1 MGHIRILSDQVA
13 NQIAA
18 GEVVDRPASVVK
30 ELLENSLDAGATR
43 IRVEVEAGGR
53 KIIRISDDGCGMNRD
68 DTLLA
73 FERHATSKLR
83 TADDL
88 LSIATL
94 GFRGEALPSIAS
106 VARVT
111 LETSTGDPAEPGTRL
126 EIAGGKIL
134 RVDDAALPRGTTI
147 AVSDLFFNTP
157 ARRKFLRAESTEL
170 AHVTALVTHYA
181 LVHPEKH
188 FDLVSSSHTIVA
200 APPVARAAE
209 RIYQIFGK
217 DTLAQ
222 LLPVAAELPLER
234 VGLPETPPWKRDPDE
249 PPRQPG
255 TLRLT
260 GFFSKPELQKLNRNS
275 IYIFVNKRLIRDRL
289 LLHGITEAYRNVIPP
304 TSFPVVLLFLE
315 MPPEE
320 VDVNVHP
327 AKTEVRFRQQ
337 SWVHDFV
344 RDSLRTALVKARPAA
359 GFLAALD
366 AQPTASPSLMPPAA
380 SPVPGAPGEALRTE
394 LTEGIAPP
402 DSDPGAIANAEAFQL
417 TPRTPNPTVGRLPFG
432 AGGIAGKAFDQN
444 RFEPGSFEPGSFD
457 RQALSEAAAALLT
470 PPDPNSNGAN
480 HCSPSPNGNGSNGSH
495 TAAAASQIEAE
506 QAAVNLNQLGSLKP
520 LGQLR
525 ESFILATSEEG
536 LWIIDQHV
544 AHERVLF
551 EKILRERQ
559 VEQAQRQRLLMP
571 LLVDLKPEQMVVFA
585 HIAEELER
593 NGFEVEPF
601 GPQTLAVKAAPV
613 GLEGAELERMLA
625 EVIEQSAGIE
635 AAGLNEQPTKNE
647 DLTALRTRIAAS
659 LACHSAIK
667 INMPLDQAR
676 MEWLLLELARTNHPT
691 SCPHG
696 RPIALLYSWKE
707 IYRAFHRI

>member
-1 MGHIRILSDQVA
+1 MGRIRVLPDQVA

-30 ELLENSLDAGATR
+30 ELLENALDAGAMR
-43 IRVEVEAGGR
+43 IRVEVEGGGR
-53 KIIRISDDGCGMNRD
+53 KLIRIVDDGHGMNRD
-68 DTLLA
+68 DALLA

-111 LETSTGDPAEPGTRL
+111 LETAADTVAHTAAQTAAVSPADAPAAAPEAGTRV
-126 EIAGGKIL
+126 EIAGGRIL
-134 RVDDAALPRGTTI
+134 RVQDVALPRGTTI

-157 ARRKFLRAESTEL
+157 ARRKFLRAEATEL

-181 LVHPEKH
+181 LVHPHKH
-188 FDLVSSSHTIVA
+188 FELVSASHTIVA
-200 APPVARAAE
+200 APPVKRTAE
-209 RIYQIFGK
+209 RIYQIFGQQ
-217 DTLAQ
+217 TLAQ
-222 LLPVAAELPLER
+222 LLPLAAETPFAR
-234 VGLPETPPWKRDPDE
+234 VGLPDPPPWKRDPDE
-249 PPRQPG
+249 PARDPG
-255 TLRLT
+255 SLRLS

-289 LLHGITEAYRNVIPP
+289 LLHAITEAYRNVIPP

-315 MPPEE
+315 MPAEE

-337 SWVHDFV
+337 SMVHDFV
-344 RDSLRTALVKARPAA
+344 RDSLRMALVKARPAA
-359 GFLAALD
+359 GFLDALD
-366 AQPTASPSLMPPAA
+366 AQPTASPSLMPPCL
-380 SPVPGAPGEALRTE
+380 SPLPGSPD
-394 LTEGIAPP
+394 APP
-402 DSDPGAIANAEAFQL
+402 QDSDPGAYALGSADAETLRL
-417 TPRTPNPTVGRLPFG
+417 TPAAPRPVPATLPFAGQGGASVPGFG
-432 AGGIAGKAFDQN
+432 AGLDPAAW
-444 RFEPGSFEPGSFD
+444 S
-457 RQALSEAAAALLT
+457 AAAGALLAPAVAGVDGCGLT
-470 PPDPNSNGAN
+470 AN
-480 HCSPSPNGNGSNGSH
+480 KADGYEKT
-495 TAAAASQIEAE
+495 TAL
-506 QAAVNLNQLGSLKP
+506 QAAQVEADQAAGTLNHLAAIKP

-525 ESFILATSEEG
+525 ESVILAAGDDG

-559 VEQAQRQRLLMP
+559 VERVQRQRLLMP
-571 LLVDLKPEQMVVFA
+571 LLVELRPEQMVVFA
-585 HIAEELER
+585 RVAEELEN

-613 GLEGAELERMLA
+613 GLEGVELERTLS
-625 EVIEQSAGIE
+625 EIIEQSA
-635 AAGLNEQPTKNE
+635 ADSEQTVASE
-647 DLTALRTRIAAS
+647 SLGRIRTRIAAS
-659 LACHSAIK
+659 IACHSAIK
-667 INMPLDQAR
+667 VNTPLDAKR
-676 MEWLLLELARTNHPT
+676 IEWLLLELAKTDHPT

-707 IYRAFHRI
+707 ILRAFHRL

>member
-1 MGHIRILSDQVA
+1 MGRIHVLPDQVA

-30 ELLENSLDAGATR
+30 ELLENALDAGAKR
-43 IRVEVEAGGR
+43 IRIEVEAGGR
-53 KIIRISDDGCGMNRD
+53 KLIRVADDGHGMNRD
-68 DTLLA
+68 DSLLA

-111 LETSTGDPAEPGTRL
+111 LETVTGDDATGTKI

-134 RVDDAALPRGTTI
+134 HVDDAALPRGTTI
-147 AVSDLFFNTP
+147 EVADLFFNTP

-181 LVHPEKH
+181 LVHPEMH
-188 FDLVSSSHTIVA
+188 FELLSASHTIVS
-200 APPVARAAE
+200 APPVTRTAE

-217 DTLAQ
+217 DTLGQ
-222 LLPVAAELPLER
+222 LLPVAAEMPLAR
-234 VGLPETPPWKRDPDE
+234 AGLPEPPPWKKDPDE
-249 PPRQPG
+249 PVRNPG

-289 LLHGITEAYRNVIPP
+289 LMHAITEAYRNVIPP

-337 SWVHDFV
+337 SHVHDFV
-344 RDSLRTALVKARPAA
+344 RDSLRMALIKARPAA
-359 GFLAALD
+359 GFLAAID
-366 AQPTASPSLMPPAA
+366 AQPTASPSLMPPATSPLPGSPDSA
-380 SPVPGAPGEALRTE
+380 KVATLPDSDPDAFQTAGTNAEPFRLTSRQPSPVPG
-394 LTEGIAPP
+394 
-402 DSDPGAIANAEAFQL
+402 S
-417 TPRTPNPTVGRLPFG
+417 LPFG
-432 AGGIAGKAFDQN
+432 AG
-444 RFEPGSFEPGSFD
+444 SFRPEEFD
-457 RQALSEAAAALLT
+457 RQAWGEAAAALFR
-470 PPDPNSNGAN
+470 PAAISGEENCSPDPSNL
-480 HCSPSPNGNGSNGSH
+480 PGNGSSP
-495 TAAAASQIEAE
+495 AAATALVEAE
-506 QAAVNLNQLGSLKP
+506 QAAANLNHLGSLKP

-525 ESFILATSEEG
+525 ESFILAVGDDG

-551 EKILRERQ
+551 EKILRDRQ
-559 VEQAQRQRLLMP
+559 VEKVQRQRLLMP
-571 LLVDLKPEQMVVFA
+571 MLVELKPEQMVVFA
-585 HIAEELER
+585 GIAEELER

-601 GPQTLAVKAAPV
+601 GPHTLAVKAAPV
-613 GLEGAELERMLA
+613 GLEGAQLERTLGQ
-625 EVIEQSAGIE
+625 VIEQSASEPDELYEIKQ
-635 AAGLNEQPTKNE
+635 NQ

-659 LACHSAIK
+659 IACHSAIK
-667 INMPLDQAR
+667 VNTALDPVR
-676 MEWLLLELARTNHPT
+676 MEWLLLELAKTEHPT

-707 IYRAFHRI
+707 ILRAFHRI

>member
-1 MGHIRILSDQVA
+1 MGRIRILPDQVA

-30 ELLENSLDAGATR
+30 ELLENALDAGANR

-53 KIIRISDDGCGMNRD
+53 KLIRVADDGCGMNRD
-68 DTLLA
+68 DALLA

-83 TADDL
+83 TVDDL

-106 VARVT
+106 VARVRLDT
-111 LETSTGDPAEPGTRL
+111 ATGDDPAGTHI

-134 RVDDAALPRGTTI
+134 RVEDAALPRGTTL
-147 AVSDLFFNTP
+147 AVADLFFNTP

-181 LVHPEKH
+181 LANPEKH
-188 FDLVSSSHTIVA
+188 FELLSATHTILS
-200 APPVARAAE
+200 APPVARTAE

-217 DTLAQ
+217 ETLVQ
-222 LLPVAAELPLER
+222 LLPVAAEAPLER
-234 VGLPETPPWKRDPDE
+234 AGLPEPPPWRRDPDLPPGE
-249 PPRQPG
+249 PTHPPG
-255 TLRLT
+255 TLRLS
-260 GFFSKPELQKLNRNS
+260 GFYSKPELQKLNRNS

-289 LLHGITEAYRNVIPP
+289 LLHAITEAYRNVIPP
-304 TSFPVVLLFLE
+304 TCFPVALLFLE

-337 SWVHDFV
+337 TLVHDFV

-366 AQPTASPSLMPPAA
+366 AAPMASPSLMPAPVSPLPGMPEIALAPPAGSELAA
-380 SPVPGAPGEALRTE
+380 SESAPEA
-394 LTEGIAPP
+394 
-402 DSDPGAIANAEAFQL
+402 AEPFQL
-417 TPRTPNPTVGRLPFG
+417 TPRLPTPVPGKLPFDSDSLSARAYGQEGLG
-432 AGGIAGKAFDQN
+432 AAVAALL
-444 RFEPGSFEPGSFD
+444 EPGLPPANEDCSPNHSD
-457 RQALSEAAAALLT
+457 PKTYADSPAAAA
-470 PPDPNSNGAN
+470 A
-480 HCSPSPNGNGSNGSH
+480 
-495 TAAAASQIEAE
+495 QIEAE
-506 QAAVNLNQLGSLKP
+506 QASSTLNQLGSLHP

-525 ESFILATSEEG
+525 NSFILASGPDG

-551 EKILRERQ
+551 ERILRQRQ
-559 VEQAQRQRLLMP
+559 VEQVQRQQLLMP
-571 LLVDLKPEQMVVFA
+571 LLVELKPSQMVVFA
-585 HIAEELER
+585 RIAEELER

-613 GLEGAELERMLA
+613 GLEGAALERMLA
-625 EVIEQSAGIE
+625 EVIEQSA
-635 AAGLNEQPTKNE
+635 ADSDQPSPNEE
-647 DLTALRTRIAAS
+647 LASLRRRIAAS
-659 LACHSAIK
+659 IACHAAIK
-667 INMPLDQAR
+667 VNTALDPAR
-676 MEWLLLELARTNHPT
+676 MEWLLLELAKTSHPT

-707 IYRAFHRI
+707 IQRAFQRI

>member
-1 MGHIRILSDQVA
+1 MGRIRILPDQVA

-30 ELLENSLDAGATR
+30 ELLENALDAGANR
-43 IRVEVEAGGR
+43 IRVDVEAGGR
-53 KIIRISDDGCGMNRD
+53 KLIRIADDGHGMNRD
-68 DTLLA
+68 DALLA

-111 LETSTGDPAEPGTRL
+111 LETSPAPQPNSPESSTLGTHL

-134 RVDDAALPRGTTI
+134 HVDDAALPTGTTI
-147 AVSDLFFNTP
+147 TVADLFFNTP
-157 ARRKFLRAESTEL
+157 ARRKFLRAEGTEL

-188 FDLVSSSHTIVA
+188 FELLSATHTLLS
-200 APPVARAAE
+200 APPVTRTAE

-222 LLPVAAELPLER
+222 LLPVAAERPLAHG
-234 VGLPETPPWKRDPDE
+234 GLPEPPPWKKDPDE
-249 PPRQPG
+249 PQRDPG
-255 TLRLT
+255 SLRLS
-260 GFFSKPELQKLNRNS
+260 GFYSKPELQKLNRNS

-289 LLHGITEAYRNVIPP
+289 LIHAITEAYRNIIPP

-337 SWVHDFV
+337 SLIHDFV
-344 RDSLRTALVKARPAA
+344 RDSLRRALVESRPAA

-366 AQPTASPSLMPPAA
+366 NSPAASPSLMPPAG
-380 SPVPGAPGEALRTE
+380 SPLPGAPERS
-394 LTEGIAPP
+394 APP
-402 DSDPGAIANAEAFQL
+402 DSEAMARDESTQAAERFVLTSPVPSPIPGK
-417 TPRTPNPTVGRLPFG
+417 LPFDL
-432 AGGIAGKAFDQN
+432 GGLSAVSWDQKAW
-444 RFEPGSFEPGSFD
+444 G
-457 RQALSEAAAALLT
+457 EAAKAIFDPLAAT
-470 PPDPNSNGAN
+470 GPDG
-480 HCSPSPNGNGSNGSH
+480 CSHPLSDATLHGMSPATE
-495 TAAAASQIEAE
+495 TARVEAE
-506 QAAVNLNQLGSLKP
+506 QAATRLNHLGSLRP

-525 ESFILATSEEG
+525 NSFILASGDDG
-536 LWIIDQHV
+536 LWIVDQHV

-551 EKILRERQ
+551 EKILRDRQ
-559 VEQAQRQRLLMP
+559 VEKVQRQRLLMP
-571 LLVDLKPEQMVVFA
+571 ILVELRPAQMVVFA
-585 HIAEELER
+585 LIAEELER

-601 GPQTLAVKAAPV
+601 GHQTLAVKAAPV
-613 GLEGAELERMLA
+613 GLEGAGLERMLG
-625 EVIEQSAGIE
+625 EVIDQSSPEGEQLIHS
-635 AAGLNEQPTKNE
+635 E
-647 DLTALRTRIAAS
+647 DLKTLRSRIAAS
-659 LACHSAIK
+659 IACHSAIK
-667 INMPLDQAR
+667 INTPLDPQR
-676 MEWLLLELARTNHPT
+676 MEWLLLELAKTSHPT

-707 IYRAFHRI
+707 IQRAFHRV

>member
-1 MGHIRILSDQVA
+1 MGRIRILPDQVA

-30 ELLENSLDAGATR
+30 ELLENALDAGASR

-53 KIIRISDDGCGMNRD
+53 RLIRIADNGHGMNRD
-68 DTLLA
+68 DALLA

-111 LETSTGDPAEPGTRL
+111 LETATGDEPAGTRV

-134 RVDDAALPRGTTI
+134 HVDDAALPRGTTL
-147 AVSDLFFNTP
+147 AVADLFFNTP

-181 LVHPEKH
+181 LAHPEKH
-188 FDLVSSSHTIVA
+188 FELVSATHTIVS
-200 APPVARAAE
+200 APPVARTAE

-222 LLPVAAELPLER
+222 LLPVAAETPLAHA
-234 VGLPETPPWKRDPDE
+234 GLPAPPPWKRDPAE
-249 PPRQPG
+249 PIRDPG
-255 TLRLT
+255 ALRLT
-260 GFFSKPELQKLNRNS
+260 GFYSKPELQKLNRNS

-289 LLHGITEAYRNVIPP
+289 LMHAITEAYRNVIPP

-327 AKTEVRFRQQ
+327 AKTEVRFRQ
-337 SWVHDFV
+337 STHVHDFV
-344 RDSLRTALVKARPAA
+344 RDSLRTALIQARPAA
-359 GFLAALD
+359 GFLASHTA
-366 AQPTASPSLMPPAA
+366 PGASPSLMPPAA
-380 SPVPGAPGEALRTE
+380 SPLPGS
-394 LTEGIAPP
+394 P
-402 DSDPGAIANAEAFQL
+402 DSEPIAVSEAAAESEPFQL
-417 TPRTPNPTVGRLPFG
+417 TPRMPSPVPGKLPFD
-432 AGGIAGKAFDQN
+432 ARSFDARAFD
-444 RFEPGSFEPGSFD
+444 RAAWG
-457 RQALSEAAAALLT
+457 EAAAALFQ
-470 PPDPNSNGAN
+470 PADHPASRG
-480 HCSPSPNGNGSNGSH
+480 CSPQLGAASEIGNG
-495 TAAAASQIEAE
+495 TAAAAAVGTAQVETE
-506 QAAVNLNQLGSLKP
+506 QAAANLNHLGSLRP
-520 LGQLR
+520 LAQLR
-525 ESFILATSEEG
+525 ESFILAAGDDG

-551 EKILRERQ
+551 EKILRDRQ
-559 VEQAQRQRLLMP
+559 VEQVQRQRLLMP
-571 LLVDLKPEQMVVFA
+571 LLVELKPWQIVVFA
-585 HIAEELER
+585 RIAEELDR

-613 GLEGAELERMLA
+613 GLEGEALERMLA
-625 EVIEQSAGIE
+625 EVIEQSSTDSDE
-635 AAGLNEQPTKNE
+635 PKQNE

-659 LACHSAIK
+659 IACHSAIK
-667 INMPLDQAR
+667 VNTPLDPVR
-676 MEWLLLELARTNHPT
+676 MEWLLLELAKTSHPT

-707 IYRAFHRI
+707 IQRAFHRI

>member
-1 MGHIRILSDQVA
+1 MGRIRILSDQVA

-30 ELLENSLDAGATR
+30 ELLENALDAGAGR

-53 KIIRISDDGCGMNRD
+53 KLIRVSDDGHGMNRD
-68 DTLLA
+68 DALLA

-88 LSIATL
+88 LAIATL

-111 LETSTGDPAEPGTRL
+111 LETSTGGQAAAGTRI
-126 EIAGGKIL
+126 EIAGGKI
-134 RVDDAALPRGTTI
+134 RHVEDAALSRGTTL
-147 AVSDLFFNTP
+147 AVADLFFNTP

-188 FDLVSSSHTIVA
+188 FELVSASHTIVS
-200 APPVARAAE
+200 APPVARTAE

-217 DTLAQ
+217 ETLGL
-222 LLPVAAELPLER
+222 LLPLAAEEALDR
-234 VGLPETPPWKRDPDE
+234 AGLPEPPPWKKDPNE
-249 PPRQPG
+249 PERNPG
-255 TLRLT
+255 ALRLS
-260 GFFSKPELQKLNRNS
+260 GFYSKPELQKLNRNS

-289 LLHGITEAYRNVIPP
+289 LLHAITEAYRNVIPP

-337 SWVHDFV
+337 SRVHDFV
-344 RDSLRTALVKARPAA
+344 RDSLRTALVQSRPAA
-359 GFLAALD
+359 AFLAALD

-380 SPVPGAPGEALRTE
+380 SPLPGA
-394 LTEGIAPP
+394 P
-402 DSDPGAIANAEAFQL
+402 DSDPGAVDAAGAEPFQL
-417 TPRTPNPTVGRLPFG
+417 MPRMPAPAPGRLEFFG
-432 AGGIAGKAFDQN
+432 DGLNQ
-444 RFEPGSFEPGSFD
+444 GSFD
-457 RQALSEAAAALLT
+457 DQLLSAAADTLLGPEAGGT
-470 PPDPNSNGAN
+470 TDQITV
-480 HCSPSPNGNGSNGSH
+480 
-495 TAAAASQIEAE
+495 TAATATAQVEAE
-506 QAAVNLNQLGSLKP
+506 QAQASLNHLRDLRP

-525 ESFILATSEEG
+525 ESFILATGPDG

-551 EKILRERQ
+551 EKILRDRQ
-559 VEQAQRQRLLMP
+559 VEHVQRQRLLMP
-571 LLVDLKPEQMVVFA
+571 LLVELKPEQMVIFA
-585 HIAEELER
+585 AIAEELER

-613 GLEGAELERMLA
+613 GLEGVALERMLA
-625 EVIEQSAGIE
+625 QVIEQSAADQVE
-635 AAGLNEQPTKNE
+635 PEQNE
-647 DLTALRTRIAAS
+647 DLVALRTRIAAS
-659 LACHSAIK
+659 IACHSAIK
-667 INMPLDQAR
+667 VNTALDPAR
-676 MEWLLLELARTNHPT
+676 MEWLLLELAKTSHPT

-696 RPIALLYSWKE
+696 RPIALLYSWRE
-707 IYRAFHRI
+707 ILRAFHRV

>member
-1 MGHIRILSDQVA
+1 MGRIRILPDQVA

-30 ELLENSLDAGATR
+30 ELLENALDAGASR

-53 KIIRISDDGCGMNRD
+53 RLIRVADDGQGMSRD
-68 DTLLA
+68 DALLA

-88 LSIATL
+88 LSISTL

-111 LETSTGDPAEPGTRL
+111 LETATGDETAGTRI

-134 RVDDAALPRGTTI
+134 HLDDAALPRGTTL
-147 AVSDLFFNTP
+147 AVADLFFNTP
-157 ARRKFLRAESTEL
+157 ARRKFLRAEATEL

-181 LVHPEKH
+181 LAHPEKH
-188 FDLVSSSHTIVA
+188 FELVSATHTIVST
-200 APPVARAAE
+200 PPVARTAE

-217 DTLAQ
+217 ETLAQ
-222 LLPVAAELPLER
+222 LLPVAAETPLAHA
-234 VGLPETPPWKRDPDE
+234 GLPEPPPWKKDPGQPARDP
-249 PPRQPG
+249 G
-255 TLRLT
+255 VLRLT
-260 GFFSKPELQKLNRNS
+260 GFYSKPELQKLNRNS

-289 LLHGITEAYRNVIPP
+289 LMHAITEAYRNVIPP

-327 AKTEVRFRQQ
+327 AKTEVRFRQ
-337 SWVHDFV
+337 STLVHDFV
-344 RDSLRTALVKARPAA
+344 RDSLRTALIQARPVA

-366 AQPTASPSLMPPAA
+366 SAPAASPSLMSPSALPLPGSPNSDSVAFQTTEA
-380 SPVPGAPGEALRTE
+380 ETFELTPRRSAPVPG
-394 LTEGIAPP
+394 
-402 DSDPGAIANAEAFQL
+402 N
-417 TPRTPNPTVGRLPFG
+417 LPFD
-432 AGGIAGKAFDQN
+432 A
-444 RFEPGSFEPGSFD
+444 
-457 RQALSEAAAALLT
+457 QALYPGQWADPAAWSEAAAALF
-470 PPDPNSNGAN
+470 PPTGPLPIDG
-480 HCSPSPNGNGSNGSH
+480 CSPTPGNAEVYGPDAVTE
-495 TAAAASQIEAE
+495 TALVEAE
-506 QAAVNLNQLGSLKP
+506 QVAANLNRLGSLRP

-525 ESFILATSEEG
+525 ESFILASGDDG

-544 AHERVLF
+544 AHERILF

-559 VEQAQRQRLLMP
+559 VEKVQRQRLLMP
-571 LLVDLKPEQMVVFA
+571 LLVELKAWQMVVFA
-585 HIAEELER
+585 RIAKELER

-601 GPQTLAVKAAPV
+601 GPQTLAVKAAPI
-613 GLEGAELERMLA
+613 GLEGAALERMLT
-625 EVIEQSAGIE
+625 EVIEYSAADSDE
-635 AAGLNEQPTKNE
+635 PKQNE

-659 LACHSAIK
+659 IACHSAIK
-667 INMPLDQAR
+667 VNTALDPAR
-676 MEWLLLELARTNHPT
+676 MDWLLLELAKTSHPT

-707 IYRAFHRI
+707 IQRAFHRI

>member
-1 MGHIRILSDQVA
+1 MGRIRILPDQVA

-30 ELLENSLDAGATR
+30 ELLENALDAGATR
-43 IRVEVEAGGR
+43 IRVEVEGGGR
-53 KIIRISDDGCGMNRD
+53 KLIRVADDGQGMNRD
-68 DTLLA
+68 DALLA

-111 LETSTGDPAEPGTRL
+111 LETATGEDAAGTHI
-126 EIAGGKIL
+126 EIAGGKIH
-134 RVDDAALPRGTTI
+134 RVEDAALPRGTTL

-181 LVHPEKH
+181 LAHPEKH
-188 FDLVSSSHTIVA
+188 FELVSASHTIVS
-200 APPVARAAE
+200 APPVARTAE

-217 DTLAQ
+217 ETLGQ
-222 LLPVAAELPLER
+222 LLPLAAEAPLAH
-234 VGLPETPPWKRDPDE
+234 VGLPEPPPWKKHPDD

-255 TLRLT
+255 TLRLS
-260 GFFSKPELQKLNRNS
+260 GFYSKPELQKLNRNS

-289 LLHGITEAYRNVIPP
+289 LLHAITEAYRNVIPP

-327 AKTEVRFRQQ
+327 SKTEVRFRQQ
-337 SWVHDFV
+337 SLVHDFV
-344 RDSLRTALVKARPAA
+344 RDSLRTALIKARPAA

-366 AQPTASPSLMPPAA
+366 SQPNASPSLMPPVA
-380 SPVPGAPGEALRTE
+380 SPVPGPADGSAPAL
-394 LTEGIAPP
+394 PP
-402 DSDPGAIANAEAFQL
+402 DSDPEAFARGQAGAFRL
-417 TPRTPNPTVGRLPFG
+417 TPAALAPVPGKLPFSSHFTSLAATDG
-432 AGGIAGKAFDQN
+432 QRFDASN
-444 RFEPGSFEPGSFD
+444 LD
-457 RQALSEAAAALLT
+457 RVVWGEATEALLT
-470 PPDPNSNGAN
+470 QAVVPGAET
-480 HCSPSPNGNGSNGSH
+480 CSPSLNGSEAYGQNPE
-495 TAAAASQIEAE
+495 TAAAWVEAE
-506 QAAVNLNQLGSLKP
+506 QAASSLNRLGSLKP

-525 ESFILATSEEG
+525 ESFILAAGDDG

-551 EKILRERQ
+551 EKILRDRQ
-559 VEQAQRQRLLMP
+559 VEKVQRQRLLMP
-571 LLVDLKPEQMVVFA
+571 LLVELKPEQMVVFA
-585 HIAEELER
+585 RIAEELET

-613 GLEGAELERMLA
+613 GLEGAELERTLG
-625 EVIEQSAGIE
+625 EVIEQSAADSDE
-635 AAGLNEQPTKNE
+635 PTQNES
-647 DLTALRTRIAAS
+647 LSRLRSRIAAS
-659 LACHSAIK
+659 IACHSAIK
-667 INMPLDQAR
+667 VNTALDQKR
-676 MEWLLLELARTNHPT
+676 IEWLLLELAKTDHPT

-707 IYRAFHRI
+707 ILRAFHRL

>member
-1 MGHIRILSDQVA
+1 MGRIRVLPDQVA

-30 ELLENSLDAGATR
+30 ELLENALDAGANR
-43 IRVEVEAGGR
+43 IRIEVEAGGR
-53 KIIRISDDGCGMNRD
+53 RLIRITDDGQGMNRD
-68 DTLLA
+68 DALLA

-111 LETSTGDPAEPGTRL
+111 LETSTGSCADGESTGTRL

-134 RVDDAALPRGTTI
+134 HVDDAALPRGTTL
-147 AVSDLFFNTP
+147 AVADLFFNTP

-181 LVHPEKH
+181 LAHPEKH
-188 FDLVSSSHTIVA
+188 FELLSATHTIVS
-200 APPVARAAE
+200 APPVARTAE
-209 RIYQIFGK
+209 RIYQIFGPE
-217 DTLAQ
+217 TLAL

-234 VGLPETPPWKRDPDE
+234 AGLPEPPPWKKNPDE
-249 PPRQPG
+249 PERAPG
-255 TLRLT
+255 VLRLT
-260 GFFSKPELQKLNRNS
+260 GFYSKPELQKLNRNS

-289 LLHGITEAYRNVIPP
+289 LLHAISEAYRNVIPP

-315 MPPEE
+315 LPPEE

-337 SWVHDFV
+337 NLMHDFV
-344 RDSLRTALVKARPAA
+344 RDSLRTALIKARPSA

-366 AQPTASPSLMPPAA
+366 SAPAASSSLMPPSA
-380 SPVPGAPGEALRTE
+380 SPLPGAPESDSRLPE
-394 LTEGIAPP
+394 P
-402 DSDPGAIANAEAFQL
+402 DSDPAAFQSARADAAAFEL
-417 TPRTPNPTVGRLPFG
+417 TPRLPEPAVGKLPF
-432 AGGIAGKAFDQN
+432 AAQSVNPGGWDGN
-444 RFEPGSFEPGSFD
+444 D
-457 RQALSEAAAALLT
+457 RQAWGEAAAALFQPASL
-470 PPDPNSNGAN
+470 PPAGD
-480 HCSPSPNGNGSNGSH
+480 CSPGAGDAAQTNPAAE
-495 TAAAASQIEAE
+495 TALVEAE
-506 QAAVNLNQLGSLKP
+506 QAAANLNHLGSLRP

-525 ESFILATSEEG
+525 DSFILATGEDG

-544 AHERVLF
+544 AHERILF
-551 EKILRERQ
+551 EKILRDRT
-559 VEQAQRQRLLMP
+559 VEKVQRQRLLMP
-571 LLVDLKPEQMVVFA
+571 MLVELKASQMVTFA
-585 HIAEELER
+585 CIAEELER

-601 GPQTLAVKAAPV
+601 GPQTLAVKAAPI
-613 GLEGAELERMLA
+613 GLEGAALERMLA
-625 EVIEQSAGIE
+625 EVIEQSSADSDE
-635 AAGLNEQPTKNE
+635 PKQNH

-659 LACHSAIK
+659 IACHSAIK
-667 INMPLDQAR
+667 VNTPLDSAR
-676 MEWLLLELARTNHPT
+676 MDWLLLELANTSHPT
-691 SCPHG
+691 NCPHG

-707 IYRAFHRI
+707 IQRAFHRI

>member
-1 MGHIRILSDQVA
+1 MGRIRVLSDQVA

-30 ELLENSLDAGATR
+30 ELLENALDAGATR

-53 KIIRISDDGCGMNRD
+53 KLIRIADDGHGMNRD
-68 DTLLA
+68 DALLA

-83 TADDL
+83 SADDL

-111 LETSTGDPAEPGTRL
+111 LDTAAGEEPSGTSL

-147 AVSDLFFNTP
+147 SVADLFFNTP

-188 FDLVSSSHTIVA
+188 FELISASHTLVA
-200 APPVARAAE
+200 APPVTRTAE

-222 LLPVAAELPLER
+222 LLPVAAEIPFDR
-234 VGLPETPPWKRDPDE
+234 VGLPEPPPWKQNPDDPV
-249 PPRQPG
+249 RKPG
-255 TLRLT
+255 MLRLS
-260 GFFSKPELQKLNRNS
+260 GFYSKPELQKLNRNS

-289 LLHGITEAYRNVIPP
+289 LLHAITEAYRNVIPP

-315 MPPEE
+315 MQPEE

-337 SWVHDFV
+337 SFIHDFV
-344 RDSLRTALVKARPAA
+344 RDSIRTALINARPAA

-366 AQPTASPSLMPPAA
+366 NAPLASPSLMPPAT
-380 SPVPGAPGEALRTE
+380 SPLPGAPGPTL
-394 LTEGIAPP
+394 P
-402 DSDPGAIANAEAFQL
+402 DSESSAFDPTDVQTFHL
-417 TPRTPNPTVGRLPFG
+417 TPKPPTPIPGRL
-432 AGGIAGKAFDQN
+432 AFTESGN
-444 RFEPGSFEPGSFD
+444 GVPLPSP
-457 RQALSEAAAALLT
+457 LIEAAISLLSPAADSLSHACAT
-470 PPDPNSNGAN
+470 SPASGNEPAGSVFHNSTE
-480 HCSPSPNGNGSNGSH
+480 
-495 TAAAASQIEAE
+495 TAAVEAE
-506 QAAVNLNQLGSLKP
+506 QASTNLNHLRSLKA

-525 ESFILATSEEG
+525 ESFILATGEDG

-544 AHERVLF
+544 AHERILF
-551 EKILRERQ
+551 EKILHDRQ
-559 VEQAQRQRLLMP
+559 VERVQRQRLLMP
-571 LLVDLKPEQMVVFA
+571 LLVELKPAQMVVFA
-585 HIAEELER
+585 RIAEELER

-613 GLEGAELERMLA
+613 GLEGSELERALGEIIDQASADPDERPSA
-625 EVIEQSAGIE
+625 EALI
-635 AAGLNEQPTKNE
+635 P
-647 DLTALRTRIAAS
+647 LRTRIAAS
-659 LACHSAIK
+659 IACHSAIK
-667 INMPLDQAR
+667 VNTPLDPAR
-676 MEWLLLELARTNHPT
+676 MEWLLLELSRTAHPT

-696 RPIALLYSWKE
+696 RPIALLYSWKD
-707 IYRAFHRI
+707 IQRAFHRI